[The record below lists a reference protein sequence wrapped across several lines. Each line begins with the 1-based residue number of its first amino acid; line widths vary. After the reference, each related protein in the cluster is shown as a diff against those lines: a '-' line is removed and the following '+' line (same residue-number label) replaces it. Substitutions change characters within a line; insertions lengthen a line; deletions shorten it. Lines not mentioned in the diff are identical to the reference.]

1 MVFKMPGRITPEL
14 CVKCKGVRR
23 LCGKPVCPILLRFK
37 ASVRTL
43 SQIKIEGDNIV
54 FGPTP
59 PTLIVGEGGYPE
71 VNVYSGIA
79 PVDEGDAKIFDN
91 PVEWW
96 GKLSLKGIVELRSSL
111 LLPRAKY
118 RITIAKYFN
127 YPSSFHELQ
136 LASVSLR
143 PIDTEVKLK
152 KKPLPILRFDGLL
165 APLGPTAPF
174 QKLRVIG
181 NPKLTKVVERVI
193 YDTDLKALNAVIE
206 LYTKGV
212 SIYDI
217 IRIFSA
223 GLLGRLNERKL
234 VPTRWS
240 ITAVDVIVG
249 NKLVKEIRNNQPIS
263 EILLY
268 NVTYL
273 RNHFEIL
280 LLPSIYSFEMI
291 EIWLPSTP
299 WTATSMKPI
308 IIENYELWDAKL
320 RGEMD
325 GGYYALRLGVLENL
339 YKIKRQASIVA
350 IREIRPDYYAPVG
363 NWHIRESARKAFLKK
378 PEKFATVEEAL
389 ESMRTRLKTPVEY
402 IVKKSILLRNMLR
415 QGKIIDYF
423 K

>member
-1 MVFKMPGRITPEL
+1 
-14 CVKCKGVRR
+14 
-23 LCGKPVCPILLRFK
+23 
-37 ASVRTL
+37 
-43 SQIKIEGDNIV
+43 
-54 FGPTP
+54 
-59 PTLIVGEGGYPE
+59 VGEGGYPE

-79 PVDEGDAKIFDN
+79 PSDEEDAKLFDN

-96 GKLSLKGIVELRSSL
+96 GKLSLRGIVELRSSL
-111 LLPRAKY
+111 LLPRSKY
-118 RITIAKYFN
+118 RVSIAKYFN

-136 LASVSLR
+136 LAAISLH
-143 PIDTEVKLK
+143 PVDTEVKLK

-174 QKLRVIG
+174 LNLRVID
-181 NPKLTKVVERVI
+181 NPKLTKIIENIV
-193 YDTDLKALNAVIE
+193 YDTDLKASNAVIE
-206 LYTKGV
+206 LYSKGV

-223 GLLGRLNERKL
+223 GLLGKLNERKL

-249 NKLVKEIRNNQPIS
+249 NRLVKEIRNFQPLG

-273 RNHFEIL
+273 GNHFEIL

-299 WTATSMKPI
+299 WTASASKPI
-308 IIENYELWDAKL
+308 IVENYELWDAKL

-325 GGYYALRLGVLENL
+325 GGYYALRLGILENL
-339 YKIKRQASIVA
+339 YKMKRQASIVA
-350 IREIRPDYYAPVG
+350 IREIRPEYYAPVG

-378 PEKFATVEEAL
+378 PEKFSSVEEAL
-389 ESMRTRLKTPVEY
+389 KSMSKRLMVSIDY
-402 IVKKSILLRNMLR
+402 IVKRSILLRNMLR
-415 QGKIIDYF
+415 QGKLIEYF
-423 K
+423 

>member
-1 MVFKMPGRITPEL
+1 MPSRITPEL

-37 ASVRTL
+37 ASVKAL
-43 SQIKIEGDNIV
+43 SQIRIEGDNTI

-79 PVDEGDAKIFDN
+79 PSDEGNAKIFDN

-96 GKLSLKGIVELRSSL
+96 GKLSLRGIVELRSSL
-111 LLPRAKY
+111 LLPRSKY
-118 RITIAKYFN
+118 RVSIAKYFN

-136 LASVSLR
+136 LAAISLH
-143 PIDTEVKLK
+143 PVDTEVKLK

-174 QKLRVIG
+174 LNLRVID
-181 NPKLTKVVERVI
+181 NPKLTKIIENII
-193 YDTDLKALNAVIE
+193 YDTDLKASNAVIE
-206 LYTKGV
+206 LYSKGI

-223 GLLGRLNERKL
+223 GLLGKLNERKL

-249 NKLVKEIRNNQPIS
+249 NRLVKEIRNFQPLG

-273 RNHFEIL
+273 GNHFEIL

-299 WTATSMKPI
+299 WTASASKPI
-308 IIENYELWDAKL
+308 IVENYELWDTKL

-325 GGYYALRLGVLENL
+325 GGYYALRLGILENL
-339 YKIKRQASIVA
+339 YKMKRQASIVA
-350 IREIRPDYYAPVG
+350 IREIRPEYYAPVG

-378 PEKFATVEEAL
+378 PEKFSSVEEAL
-389 ESMRTRLKTPVEY
+389 KSMSKRLMVSIDY
-402 IVKKSILLRNMLR
+402 IVKRSILLRNMLR
-415 QGKIIDYF
+415 QGKLIEYF
-423 K
+423 